1 MKTVPPAQL
10 RQACNRREAERG
22 PLPSTACV
30 PRCLTSAPRTSL
42 STGDRFKQPG
52 RPRPGREGKEWDVPG
67 SELSPH
73 DRALPQS
80 KETRGEETP
89 EGKIVAT
96 PCQQIRMLNMAATCR
111 GVRSPSCDGA
121 TAALD

>member
-22 PLPSTACV
+22 PLLSTACV

-96 PCQQIRMLNMAATCR
+96 VSSLGSFLLFLYSSNSLQ
-111 GVRSPSCDGA
+111 CDHFY
-121 TAALD
+121 TIFII